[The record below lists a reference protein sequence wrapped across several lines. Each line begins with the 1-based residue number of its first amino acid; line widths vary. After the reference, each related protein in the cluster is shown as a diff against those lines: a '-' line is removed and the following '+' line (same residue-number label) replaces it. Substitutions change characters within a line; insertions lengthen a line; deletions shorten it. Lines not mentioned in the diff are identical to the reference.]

1 MCHTIKDF
9 PMASLPPLS
18 TSSPK
23 FDQLYERRLELLRRN
38 EENAAKRLQLT
49 VRERTMIY
57 GKVLAWCDD
66 AIELRRRMMTLCKN
80 HLTADGFDGPRAYKM
95 LMEHLDGNVEDRSKH
110 DSKMYTLAFEMQ
122 QKSELPNGCSATQFT
137 EKAYAWIVHILPN
150 LPTEFK
156 DKFAPTEHI
165 ISMLPAELRSDGRDL
180 ERDLK
185 KTGEWETTRIED
197 GLMHVMRRCKKLVEK
212 VQKADAS
219 SKPVFVSAIPPVE
232 YDLAQLAAVAGMPG
246 LEQVVTMVGA
256 PAGGTPSCDPSYV
269 PPGFSFAGAAS
280 GQKFCANCP
289 HKEGVKC
296 WRDPDFSGTLPA
308 SVWLNEPLRKKIIT
322 EKKEN
327 ATKMGVPC
335 KNVSAP
341 PKSKLDAW
349 KEAKAAKDKARKEKK
364 ESGGGGGAPA
374 GAFLDGLID
383 IDDERFGESVH
394 MVGVVQDD
402 DAEPLGENGDSMPP
416 AAAEDDEADADMQDQ
431 YEDEDGQFAWHV
443 AFIDELMFVTVF
455 ATVHDGDFDAALAD
469 LPERGKGVATICF
482 GDDKAAA
489 HKKMEEIR
497 RRYFPAPARPM
508 GFGRGKPVGLATPAG
523 KQSIQ
528 QPESGIVVVK
538 QHLASETGCATPLPE
553 GVTMPAHA
561 SESYSPL
568 NETAIRGM
576 QDTPA
581 TASNPVLPDT
591 VAPKISDHAGP
602 PPTPLPEAL
611 RMQAQTGAA
620 EASTSD
626 VYAQLNVV
634 DDDAAGS
641 GSMNQLYQQLNIVSD
656 VNPRLPAVN
665 SANPQR
671 RAAAIAHEAAFD
683 DLPSADELL
692 SGKNFAER
700 AEANAPIDRTT
711 STAMTLL
718 HRGWTIGTTS
728 DGLEYWCKAPT
739 GTRPTAGGGKPKTK
753 PFAAQPVS
761 LDTQPVSLD
770 TQPVSLD
777 TKANIGTAMIAT
789 FIGMLIAVMVY
800 KTMQTLDMSRNKIQL
815 STGIGAAS
823 AGYVNHMI
831 ANKDGVVQLVE
842 ACEHI
847 MTFVGK
853 MLTRAAPVMHNML
866 VWAANNYMTLVVGT
880 VLIAFC
886 RLGAATPSAQ
896 FGNLHS
902 IAIVPGPPPSP
913 PPSPPD
919 QTRALAAPRADMLTR
934 AQCDTLYVQ
943 LLAGNEA
950 PENMPDSLKAIIIGD
965 TGCGIDMPNHPDQC
979 APGSIYKC
987 DSKVQGAGG
996 LMTVHEK
1003 GHMRMP
1009 IDTSH
1014 GIGVYRGD
1022 NSILNT
1028 LCAYVLLALGRAS
1041 REQGVNA
1048 VMPAWGRDGYFEYP
1062 SGVRVT
1068 LLNRSVLIV
1077 RPIGY
1082 KINPERALAAQSAV
1096 SAESL
1101 GVPVDGDFG
1110 LYLGGGTARPG
1121 DLESQLIGTIRV
1133 VVIDTCRG
1141 GVMHDLTSAAVVE
1154 TLIEAASQPRCRFVF
1169 VSIECRTWS
1178 AALWLP
1184 DAHGNPGKPYRG
1196 VGHVT
1201 GYKEEQGRIP
1211 PIVAAHNF
1219 QCRAACAIA
1228 RANLTD
1234 KRGAV
1239 LAETPALRRT
1249 GSEDATPGCE
1259 QHVYMYDHPSWEAL
1273 ITEEGGSVTNFDQC
1287 SYLDDPV
1294 HALSSGPKATAL
1306 LSFGGL
1312 IEHVK
1317 REFGK
1322 KRCAHKKGT
1331 HRALRGA
1338 DDKGKYYT
1346 SASARYSASLCAGF
1360 ARCIRKYLAGTAAHG
1375 EVSALVAGVLHGKRL
1390 PKNSVDAK
1398 FFHDS
1403 FNHGE
1408 QRVLEC
1414 LQHALSDIE
1423 PWMVQCIKQN
1433 PIGPCDACLKG
1444 KAPKVGPSGSLPQSE
1459 NLIFIDFYHC
1469 NVPAI
1474 FTGNTARLTSKHAG
1488 KSKFVKS
1495 VGCSKKSDAPQALEL
1510 ILAFYN
1516 SKGCPIGHCHSD
1528 CANELRAGGV
1538 APLAA
1543 KHKIRI
1549 TTNVAGV
1556 SNHNGVEP
1564 IHRVG
1569 RDVVCTALALAKLP
1583 LCFHELCWAWFEDG
1597 HALKPSREAPHDCSL
1612 GRLVGNGHKPKG
1624 CHRRPFGG
1632 LGYLTEAPRLPNG
1645 TLVNK
1650 YKEQAVRVL
1659 VMGYM
1664 GGESGAFETLGIE
1677 KCQPGFL
1684 CFEPTRCCLLIG
1696 ESVRFIAGC
1705 FTGWSHTVY

>member
-1 MCHTIKDF
+1 MTIDGSYNADKSKNATASTKTISVPAQKPLSHIAQGLRESIDAALTGEHLLVTAHGGLPPECNTIKDF
-9 PMASLPPLS
+9 PMQSLPPLS
-18 TSSPK
+18 TSNPK
-23 FDQLYERRLELLRRN
+23 FDQIYERRLELLRRN
-38 EENAAKRLQLT
+38 EVNAAKRLQLT
-49 VRERTMIY
+49 VRERTIIY

-137 EKAYAWIVHILPN
+137 DKAYAWIVHILPN

-180 ERDLK
+180 ERDLR
-185 KTGEWETTRIED
+185 KTGEWETARLED

-212 VQKADAS
+212 VQKVDAP

-232 YDLAQLAAVAGMPG
+232 HDLAQLAAVAGMPG
-246 LEQVVTMVGA
+246 LDQVVTMVGA
-256 PAGGTPSCDPSYV
+256 PAGGTTNLDPSYV

-296 WRDPDFSGTLPA
+296 WRDPDFSGTLPP
-308 SVWLNEPLRKKIIT
+308 SVWLNEPLRKKIIA
-322 EKKEN
+322 EKKEM

-341 PKSKLDAW
+341 PKSKIDAW
-349 KEAKAAKDKARKEKK
+349 KEAKAAKDKARKEK
-364 ESGGGGGAPA
+364 SGGGGGAPAPPA

-394 MVGVVQDD
+394 MVGVVLGDD
-402 DAEPLGENGDSMPP
+402 EPDENGGSMPSP
-416 AAAEDDEADADMQDQ
+416 TAEADETDADMQDQ

-455 ATVHDGDFDAALAD
+455 ATVKDGDFDAALAD
-469 LPERGKGVATICF
+469 LPERGKGVATIAY
-482 GDDKAAA
+482 GNDKAAA

-497 RRYFPAPARPM
+497 SRYFPKPASNPAPAM
-508 GFGRGKPVGLATPAG
+508 QSSALTTPAG
-523 KQSIQ
+523 KQSIEQ
-528 QPESGIVVVK
+528 AESGTVVVK
-538 QHLASETGCATPLPE
+538 QRLASDAECATPLPE
-553 GVTMPAHA
+553 GVTMPAPT

-568 NETAIRGM
+568 NEAAIREM

-591 VAPKISDHAGP
+591 VAPKTDDHAGP

-611 RMQAQTGAA
+611 RAQAPAGAA

-626 VYAQLNVV
+626 LYARLNVV
-634 DDDAAGS
+634 DGDAEGNGS
-641 GSMNQLYQQLNIVSD
+641 KSELYRQLNIVSE
-656 VNPRLPAVN
+656 VNPRLPAAN
-665 SANPQR
+665 SANHLR
-671 RAAAIAHEAAFD
+671 RAAAAAQEEAAGEAEKAAAATAAMRAARIAVLHD
-683 DLPSADELL
+683 DAAVERAELL
-692 SGKNFAER
+692 SGER
-700 AEANAPIDRTT
+700 ARVHAEPIDRTT
-711 STAMTLL
+711 SEAMRLIN
-718 HRGWTIGTTS
+718 RGWSVGTTS
-728 DGLEYWCKAPT
+728 DGLEYWYKVPT
-739 GTRPTAGGGKPKTK
+739 GTRPTAGGGQTKTRPSPATTTTTTK
-753 PFAAQPVS
+753 
-761 LDTQPVSLD
+761 T
-770 TQPVSLD
+770 

-789 FIGMLIAVMVY
+789 FIGTLIAIMVY
-800 KTMQTLDMSRNKIQL
+800 QIMQVFDVSRNKIQL

-823 AGYVNHMI
+823 AGYVSNMI
-831 ANKDGVVQLVE
+831 TNTDGMVQLVD

-847 MTFVGK
+847 MTITSKV
-853 MLTRAAPVMHNML
+853 LTRAAPMVRDML
-866 VWAANNYMTLVVGT
+866 VWAANNYMTLVIGT

-886 RLGAATPSAQ
+886 RLGAATPSTNTVATPNLH

-902 IAIVPGPPPSP
+902 IAIMPNSPADGALIVCHPTHRDPSHMRRACEFGPPPSP

-919 QTRALAAPRADMLTR
+919 KARALAAPRADMLTR
-934 AQCDTLYVQ
+934 EQCDTLYVQ

-965 TGCGIDMPNHPDQC
+965 SGCGIDMPNHPDQC

-996 LMTVHEK
+996 LMTVREK

-1009 IDTSH
+1009 IDSSH
-1014 GIGVYRGD
+1014 GIRVYRGD

-1041 REQGVNA
+1041 REQGVHA

-1096 SAESL
+1096 SADSL

-1110 LYLGGGTARPG
+1110 LYLGGGAVRPG

-1133 VVIDTCRG
+1133 IVIDTCRG

-1154 TLIEAASQPRCRFVF
+1154 MLIEVASQPRCRFVF

-1201 GYKEEQGRIP
+1201 GYKDEQGRVP
-1211 PIVAAHNF
+1211 PIVVAHNF

-1228 RANLTD
+1228 RANLTHE
-1234 KRGAV
+1234 RGAV
-1239 LAETPALRRT
+1239 LAETPVLRRT
-1249 GSEDATPGCE
+1249 GSDDATPGCE

-1273 ITEEGGSVTNFDQC
+1273 ITE
-1287 SYLDDPV
+1287 
-1294 HALSSGPKATAL
+1294 
-1306 LSFGGL
+1306 
-1312 IEHVK
+1312 
-1317 REFGK
+1317 
-1322 KRCAHKKGT
+1322 KGV
-1331 HRALRGA
+1331 GMF
-1338 DDKGKYYT
+1338 
-1346 SASARYSASLCAGF
+1346 SL
-1360 ARCIRKYLAGTAAHG
+1360 Y
-1375 EVSALVAGVLHGKRL
+1375 
-1390 PKNSVDAK
+1390 
-1398 FFHDS
+1398 
-1403 FNHGE
+1403 
-1408 QRVLEC
+1408 
-1414 LQHALSDIE
+1414 
-1423 PWMVQCIKQN
+1423 
-1433 PIGPCDACLKG
+1433 
-1444 KAPKVGPSGSLPQSE
+1444 
-1459 NLIFIDFYHC
+1459 
-1469 NVPAI
+1469 
-1474 FTGNTARLTSKHAG
+1474 
-1488 KSKFVKS
+1488 
-1495 VGCSKKSDAPQALEL
+1495 
-1510 ILAFYN
+1510 
-1516 SKGCPIGHCHSD
+1516 
-1528 CANELRAGGV
+1528 
-1538 APLAA
+1538 
-1543 KHKIRI
+1543 
-1549 TTNVAGV
+1549 
-1556 SNHNGVEP
+1556 
-1564 IHRVG
+1564 
-1569 RDVVCTALALAKLP
+1569 
-1583 LCFHELCWAWFEDG
+1583 
-1597 HALKPSREAPHDCSL
+1597 
-1612 GRLVGNGHKPKG
+1612 
-1624 CHRRPFGG
+1624 
-1632 LGYLTEAPRLPNG
+1632 
-1645 TLVNK
+1645 
-1650 YKEQAVRVL
+1650 
-1659 VMGYM
+1659 
-1664 GGESGAFETLGIE
+1664 
-1677 KCQPGFL
+1677 
-1684 CFEPTRCCLLIG
+1684 
-1696 ESVRFIAGC
+1696 
-1705 FTGWSHTVY
+1705 